1 MNLSQST
8 PLEFSVA
15 VEMLGRMN
23 APLDPLML
31 ARMRHAA
38 HAGTLT
44 ILRDAK
50 KDPVGFVCWAGGN
63 KDSVRIAERFGI
75 FPRHF
80 WEFKEGK
87 IALLMMVF
95 FAYPCNQEAKKA
107 FKHFLH
113 THRAVYYVKRERK
126 RLMLR
131 TSRGFRPTSLT

>member
-31 ARMRHAA
+31 ARIRHAA

-80 WEFKEGK
+80 WEFK
-87 IALLMMVF
+87 
-95 FAYPCNQEAKKA
+95 AKKA
-107 FKHFLH
+107 FKHFLR

-131 TSRGFRPTSLT
+131 TSRGFRPTSVT